1 MELLFCVNL
10 ILILFVVYKP
20 MQNPEEIIENER
32 AIKYKLI
39 ELQNMAIYWDTDVT
53 LVGDLPSK
61 DLEASSNSSTYTYSK
76 CTYSVLW
83 GGIDRVMTFLDL
95 DK

>member
-1 MELLFCVNL
+1 MASPAPCRTCLWLTKSTRFELVQLLFCVNL
-10 ILILFVVYKP
+10 ILIIFVVYKP

-61 DLEASSNSSTYTYSK
+61 DLEASSNSSTYT
-76 CTYSVLW
+76 
-83 GGIDRVMTFLDL
+83 
-95 DK
+95 

>member
-1 MELLFCVNL
+1 MQLLFCVNL
-10 ILILFVVYKP
+10 ILIIFVVYKP

-61 DLEASSNSSTYTYSK
+61 DLEASSNSSTYT

-83 GGIDRVMTFLDL
+83 GRIDRVMTFLDL

>member
-10 ILILFVVYKP
+10 ILIIFVVYKP

-61 DLEASSNSSTYTYSK
+61 DLEASSNSSTYT
-76 CTYSVLW
+76 
-83 GGIDRVMTFLDL
+83 
-95 DK
+95 